1 VQPKQAPFETDEESN
16 QHSYVRS
23 VMESEQGVETG
34 GGENVEELGLSEGTA
49 NPGLEDLGGD
59 DSEDE

>member
-1 VQPKQAPFETDEESN
+1 MEQEE
-16 QHSYVRS
+16 
-23 VMESEQGVETG
+23 GVETG
-34 GGENVEELGLSEGTA
+34 GGETVDELGLSEGTA